1 MDTTTSSAP
10 SPTRLE
16 RLGRYL
22 AADPANVPL
31 LQDYAAEAWAA
42 RETEACLQALRRLQ
56 SQDAIDAA
64 HTGLLGRVLVARGE
78 VDAAIGELQRALQ
91 RWPDSAL
98 LRFELA
104 RGLFAAREVEPA
116 LAQLPDEPA
125 TSELG
130 AAVCALR
137 VRLLHHAGRLD
148 EAAEAAQRFEAEA
161 GARPGVECALLPVL
175 VDLERVD
182 EARRRAQSLVDAHP
196 GTTPYEACE
205 PLAIA
210 ALDEQQPADAGAW
223 ADRALRIRRDDG
235 RIWLLAALARLQQGE
250 AAAASEAVERAV
262 ELMPGH
268 AGSHLAQGWI
278 ALLRDDRA
286 GARAAFERGIEA
298 SPAFADGHGSLAVLA
313 ALEGRA
319 DEADA
324 LVRKALLL
332 DKACASA
339 LFAQSLRRG
348 TSPERVQELARVVL
362 ARARAARRPPQ

>member
-1 MDTTTSSAP
+1 MDTPTPAP
-10 SPTRLE
+10 SRLE

-22 AADPANVPL
+22 AADPGNVPL

-56 SQDAIDAA
+56 SQDTIDAP
-64 HTGLLGRVLVARGE
+64 HSGLLGRVLLARGE
-78 VDAAIGELQRALQ
+78 IDSAVSELQHALQ

-104 RGLFAAREVEPA
+104 RCLFAAREIERA

-125 TSELG
+125 TGGLG

-148 EAAEAAQRFEAEA
+148 EAVAAAQHFEAEA
-161 GARPGVECALLPVL
+161 GAQPGVECAMLPLL
-175 VDLERVD
+175 VDLDRLD
-182 EARRRAQSLVDAHP
+182 EARRRAQGLADAHP
-196 GTTPYEACE
+196 GSIPYEACE

-210 ALDEQQPADAGAW
+210 ALDEGRAAEAGAW
-223 ADRALRIRRDDG
+223 VDRALRLRSDDG

-250 AAAASEAVERAV
+250 AAAADEAVARAV
-262 ELMPGH
+262 ELMPRH

-278 ALLRDDRA
+278 ALLQDDRA
-286 GARAAFERGIEA
+286 GARTAFERGIEA
-298 SPAFADGHGSLAVLA
+298 SPAFADGHGSLAVVA
-313 ALEGRA
+313 ALQGHA

-362 ARARAARRPPQ
+362 ARARGARRAPQ